1 MASRRGG
8 GGRDHH
14 RATAGRI
21 WRESLVAGACSW
33 TRRVSRNTVLAA
45 SAAALGGPGFTECL
59 TEAGNPRPRSGL
71 RGRATGRDGASR
83 SRYTSVGR
91 SGGAGGGGTLRR
103 LPSWGPGGH
112 GGEPAR
118 PEEPSARTP
127 ARGRPA
133 GALRWRVTVAN
144 RSVAWA
150 EEPGEAE
157 PPCRARS
164 RRTAGLAC
172 GGRVRPQN
180 RVSED
185 GREVACANG
194 APVFPTGRKRG
205 STAAP
210 SPPSKNTL
218 TFIGR
223 LEESG
228 PPGPRRERREERC
241 CCCPLL
247 PRQKTLWHFFGRL
260 EERGAGGP
268 DGREGGRHC
277 RPFLPRQ
284 KTL

>member
-144 RSVAWA
+144 RSVVSGGKSMENRGWGAGQT
-150 EEPGEAE
+150 PQAE
-157 PPCRARS
+157 PPEVRLRSLRLAGLSRGGHVDLKTRFPKSVGGLPRKPGRTWS
-164 RRTAGLAC
+164 RR
-172 GGRVRPQN
+172 VRRGQ
-180 RVSED
+180 
-185 GREVACANG
+185 VAPAH
-194 APVFPTGRKRG
+194 
-205 STAAP
+205 
-210 SPPSKNTL
+210 PSKTL
-218 TFIGR
+218 
-223 LEESG
+223 
-228 PPGPRRERREERC
+228 
-241 CCCPLL
+241 
-247 PRQKTLWHFFGRL
+247 
-260 EERGAGGP
+260 
-268 DGREGGRHC
+268 
-277 RPFLPRQ
+277 
-284 KTL
+284 